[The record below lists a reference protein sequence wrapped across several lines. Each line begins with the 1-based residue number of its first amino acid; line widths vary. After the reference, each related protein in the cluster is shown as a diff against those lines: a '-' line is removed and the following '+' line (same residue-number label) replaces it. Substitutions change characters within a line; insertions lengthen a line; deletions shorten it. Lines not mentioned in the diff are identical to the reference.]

1 MSQESLKLWCSQ
13 IWLCL
18 SISNCSFCFSEWKP
32 YMTLAIPFC
41 PLNIRAGIRKYT
53 RSQLISGSLF
63 NGIKRGILYE
73 HRCSTL
79 KRMAV
84 CWNDSWQ
91 KMSMPLLKRYA
102 VDKEFLCFSEQR
114 GSEKR
119 MEGLKKHDVQNYS
132 IRAYKRFRKRN
143 GNKGYAV
150 SFLRWWRRQNPR
162 LRHRFF

>member
-1 MSQESLKLWCSQ
+1 
-13 IWLCL
+13 
-18 SISNCSFCFSEWKP
+18 
-32 YMTLAIPFC
+32 MTLAIPFC

-150 SFLRWWRRQNPR
+150 SFCDDDEGKIHGFAIDFLMM
-162 LRHRFF
+162 